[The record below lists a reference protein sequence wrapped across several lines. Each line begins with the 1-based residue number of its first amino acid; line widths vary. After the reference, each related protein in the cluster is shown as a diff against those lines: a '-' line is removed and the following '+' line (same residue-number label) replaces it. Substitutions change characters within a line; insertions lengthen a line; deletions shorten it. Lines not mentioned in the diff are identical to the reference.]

1 MAGHSHFANIMHKK
15 GKADAKRGKVFSKV
29 VRLIAAAV
37 RMGGP
42 KVEDNPRLQL
52 ALEKARAANMPK
64 DTIQRAIDKASGASS
79 TEDYTEL
86 TYEAY
91 GPGGV
96 AMLIETLTE
105 NRNRTGGEVRTI
117 VDRNG
122 GSMGATGS
130 VGWMFQRV
138 GEIEV
143 PASAVTEERLF
154 ELTLEAGAEDIALV
168 DAGTD
173 DARFLVTTPVTS
185 LEDVKAALLAAG
197 LEPRRAELAMVPSTM
212 IEASLEVARKVM
224 RIQALLEENDDVQ
237 AVYTNLD
244 VSEDVAAAL
253 AEEA

>member
-29 VRLIAAAV
+29 ARLIAAAV

-64 DTIQRAIDKASGASS
+64 DTIQRAIDRASGAGD
-79 TEDYTEL
+79 TAEYVEL

-130 VGWMFQRV
+130 VGWMFQRL
-138 GEIEV
+138 GQIEV
-143 PASAVTEERLF
+143 PAAATKEEALF
-154 ELTLEAGAEDIALV
+154 ELALEAGADDIQLV
-168 DAGTD
+168 DGASD
-173 DARFLVTTPVTS
+173 DARFLVTTSVTAF
-185 LEDVKAALLAAG
+185 EDVKQAITGAG
-197 LEPRRAELAMVPSTM
+197 LEPSRAEFAMVPDTL
-212 IEASLEVARKVM
+212 IEASLEVAQKVM
-224 RIQALLEENDDVQ
+224 RIQGLLEENDDVQ
-237 AVYTNLD
+237 SVTTNLD
-244 VSEDVAAAL
+244 VTEEVAAAL
-253 AEEA
+253 AAEA